1 MQNHKVHDLII
12 PIKSD
17 VLYTRIMNEIYQIK
31 NAKINELRR
40 SLETGKVLRVAVE

>member
-17 VLYTRIMNEIYQIK
+17 VYARIMNELYQIYK
-31 NAKINELRR
+31 MRKLMNPGE
-40 SLETGKVLRVAVE
+40 V